1 MWSVKTVC
9 CLLVLLLCAGIDLR
23 YKSIPTALIIMA
35 AAGSAAGL
43 LLVKGDWVLAAGG
56 ALIGAFCL
64 IVSKL
69 TRQGLGYGDSLLIL
83 ILGVFIGI
91 WQIIGVLLIAFLSSS
106 VYSIFLLMIRKKGR
120 KYSYPFVPFLV
131 LGYLGVICL

>member
-1 MWSVKTVC
+1 MWSVETVC
-9 CLLVLLLCAGIDLR
+9 CLLFLVLCAGIDMR
-23 YKSIPTALIIMA
+23 YKSIPAALIIIA

-43 LLVKGDWVLAAGG
+43 VLLNGDWVLAAGG
-56 ALIGAFCL
+56 ALIGVFCL

-69 TRQGLGYGDSLLIL
+69 TRQGFGYGDSLLIL

-91 WQIIGVLLIAFLSSS
+91 WHIISVLLIAFLSSS
-106 VYSIFLLMIRKKGR
+106 VYSIFLLIIGKKGP
-120 KYSYPFVPFLV
+120 KYSYPFIPFLV